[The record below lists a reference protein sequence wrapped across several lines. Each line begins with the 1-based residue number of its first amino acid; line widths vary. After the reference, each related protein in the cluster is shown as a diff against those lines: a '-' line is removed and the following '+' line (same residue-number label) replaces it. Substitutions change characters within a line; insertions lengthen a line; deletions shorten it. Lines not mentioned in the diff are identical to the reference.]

1 MKTNDLKKGDIVAI
15 SGGYKAE
22 IMDNKKGNIRMVKT
36 FTPLYE
42 EMGSIYA
49 WEILRLISN
58 KNGEVL
64 NEKIELTPAQEKAKE
79 KTNNFLGSF

>member
-1 MKTNDLKKGDIVAI
+1 MKTNELKKGDIVAI

-36 FTPLYE
+36 FAPLHE

-49 WEILRLISN
+49 WEISWILSN

-64 NEKIELTPAQEKAKE
+64 NEKIELTPAQEKARKNI
-79 KTNNFLGSF
+79 NNLLGSF

>member
-1 MKTNDLKKGDIVAI
+1 
-15 SGGYKAE
+15 
-22 IMDNKKGNIRMVKT
+22 MVKT

-64 NEKIELTPAQEKAKE
+64 NEKIELTPAQEKAK
-79 KTNNFLGSF
+79 KNINSFLGSF

>member
-22 IMDNKKGNIRMVKT
+22 IMDNKKGNIRMIKT
-36 FTPLYE
+36 FAPLYE
-42 EMGSIYA
+42 EIGSIYA
-49 WEILRLISN
+49 WEISWILSN
-58 KNGEVL
+58 KNGEIL

-79 KTNNFLGSF
+79 KTNSFLGSF

>member
-1 MKTNDLKKGDIVAI
+1 MKTNELKKGDIVAI

-36 FTPLYE
+36 FSPLYE

-58 KNGEVL
+58 ENGEVL
-64 NEKIELTPAQEKAKE
+64 IKEIELTPAQKKAKE
-79 KTNNFLGSF
+79 KTVSFF